1 MDIQKSLKDA
11 VDIAMLKEPV
21 MNKVALDKEALTPAL
36 MILGAAGLICAIG
49 AYIFPTH
56 GGFGGYILYR
66 PSMAFVLE
74 QAIITFALGVA
85 LLCLTGYLAERFFE
99 SKISMK
105 SFVAVM
111 GHANVVSVIGFI
123 SSLSIISGI
132 WGLII
137 LWNFLTKV
145 AKMDPKNVIILIVI
159 DVVIVLLGASAYAGT
174 MMIGM

>member
-21 MNKVALDKEALTPAL
+21 MNKVALDKEALVPAFL
-36 MILGAAGLICAIG
+36 IIAAAGLICALG
-49 AYIFPTH
+49 AYVFPTH
-56 GGFGGYILYR
+56 VGFITYR

-74 QAIITFALGVA
+74 QTVMAFALSVG
-85 LLCLTGYLAERFFE
+85 LLYLTGYLAERFFG
-99 SKISMK
+99 SKVSMQ

-111 GHANVVSVIGFI
+111 GYANIVSVIGFI

-132 WGLII
+132 WGLVI

-145 AKMDPKNVIILIVI
+145 AKMEPKNVVILMVIDAVIVI
-159 DVVIVLLGASAYAGT
+159 FGASAYAGT
-174 MMIGM
+174 MMMGM